1 MRVRKDDVVLLE
13 GMESV
18 ESLNWLS
25 AHPCLCRCST
35 LISSTGDKPPYPCA
49 IIKEVST
56 QGTAQN

>member
-18 ESLNWLS
+18 APAKSLL
-25 AHPCLCRCST
+25 AHPCLCRCSKSMMY
-35 LISSTGDKPPYPCA
+35 LGDKPPYPCA

-56 QGTAQN
+56 HDTA